1 MSISIFK
8 VLSVHQC
15 VLQSKICVLL
25 SSVTTITI
33 TNGKIPIKLGQTMHV
48 QHAPSTF
55 ASSLAMR
62 FNTGTL
68 LFIWLCCYCFGKTSL
83 MALPIRIHF
92 LWNIYIKTKGR
103 LLKIFN
109 SIKYLTLVYIMA
121 KNINY
126 HIYKPQIIFPP
137 LLSVYNYFFEF
148 SHCLLPVSFS
158 TSYRLKTPYT
168 WPTLLVT
175 NQSAGH
181 QASK

>member
-1 MSISIFK
+1 MSISILNF
-8 VLSVHQC
+8 LYVHQC
-15 VLQSKICVLL
+15 VLQTKICVLL

-33 TNGKIPIKLGQTMHV
+33 TNGKIPIKLGQTMHCNTPPRPS
-48 QHAPSTF
+48 QAHWQWDLILTWAPINSQEG
-55 ASSLAMR
+55 S
-62 FNTGTL
+62 NL
-68 LFIWLCCYCFGKTSL
+68 LVNSWVNLG
-83 MALPIRIHF
+83 RNHF

-168 WPTLLVT
+168 WPTL
-175 NQSAGH
+175 
-181 QASK
+181 